1 MINEITLLAGI
12 FLLTCVNLPM
22 ALVYLGRREHDRRLQ
37 ARLQARL
44 HARQVRQ

>member
-1 MINEITLLAGI
+1 MLNEITLLAGI

-22 ALVYLGRREHDRRLQ
+22 VLVYLGRREHDRRLQ

-44 HARQVRQ
+44 EARR